1 VDSAIPSLIASAER
15 GDTSAATLADVVDFY
30 NTRFNI
36 GFTAQEKA
44 DLIAFLGAL

>member
-1 VDSAIPSLIASAER
+1 VI
-15 GDTSAATLADVVDFY
+15 TFY

-44 DLIAFLGAL
+44 DLIAFLNAL